1 MTSETNPLPRV
12 TDSSR
17 IAISFELALMD
28 GEIIEAA
35 DAKDPMIFTIGD
47 GSLLPNIEELLIGL
61 ELGTQGKFTLSPERA
76 FGLKQPENIQTMNL
90 ADFPDSIGVEEGL
103 VIGFQTPTGD
113 EIPGTVLSMN
123 NDKVEVDFNHPLAGA
138 TLLFTA
144 KIEQILD

>member
-47 GSLLPNIEELLIGL
+47 GNLLPSIEELLIGL

-76 FGLKQPENIQTMNL
+76 FGQKQAENIQTMNL
-90 ADFPDSIGVEEGL
+90 SDFPDSISVEEGL

-113 EIPGTVLSMN
+113 EIPGTVMSVN
-123 NDKVEVDFNHPLAGA
+123 DDKVEVDFNHPLAGA